1 MLLRSVPP
9 VVHAFSAVAARPAAY
24 PLVFVRGP
32 ESSAI
37 TLRRARIPPKIPL
50 VAWSMPELY
59 LFGLHLQSEVPQLVA
74 FPALAAKKRQQTH
87 RTGCSPVSC
96 LGEDTE
102 KEWERRERRERGRAR
117 ASGRRES
124 DAACQE
130 RERERAPIST
140 TTAARKQPKDEVI
153 PYNIPSTCL
162 HNLLPSMGDWN
173 KIIIIKK
180 EILILYLWLFSTGNA
195 RLEKPDV
202 EFFFFSFPLLQGPPL
217 LARLAPILPA
227 AVHATAI
234 PRHHLHLQP
243 S

>member
-1 MLLRSVPP
+1 
-9 VVHAFSAVAARPAAY
+9 
-24 PLVFVRGP
+24 
-32 ESSAI
+32 
-37 TLRRARIPPKIPL
+37 
-50 VAWSMPELY
+50 MPELY

-96 LGEDTE
+96 QGEETE
-102 KEWERRERRERGRAR
+102 KERERRERRERGRAR